1 MTLVCDTAS
10 TMKTLIVLA
19 SLFVSVKASATDI
32 AVFTSPD
39 HNQANCAAT
48 PAELAT
54 HKTVSAALH
63 TFGGLNSVVGT
74 WRLSGIP
81 FKSDI
86 ISFNADQ
93 NGFYVQNGD
102 DLPAKASL
110 CSQLNTDR
118 QLMLRIAVHKP
129 ACPETRNIFVRSK
142 GPDKMRVTAYA
153 TRLIGSATFK
163 RISPTPQPA
172 GASKGRVKQCVQQ

>member
-1 MTLVCDTAS
+1 
-10 TMKTLIVLA
+10 MKSLIVLTA
-19 SLFVSVKASATDI
+19 LFGSLQAAADN
-32 AVFTSPD
+32 AVFISPD

-54 HKTVSAALH
+54 HSTVTAALQ
-63 TFGGLNSVVGT
+63 TFGGLENVIGT
-74 WRLSGIP
+74 WELSGIP

-86 ISFNADQ
+86 ISFISDS

-102 DLPAKASL
+102 DVPAKASL

-118 QLMLRIAVHKP
+118 QLMLRISVHKP

-142 GPDKMRVTAYA
+142 GIGKMRVTAYA
-153 TRLIGSATFK
+153 TRAIGSVTFK
-163 RISPTPQPA
+163 RKSPVPQPP
-172 GASKGRVKQCVQQ
+172 GSSKGRVKHCAE

>member
-1 MTLVCDTAS
+1 
-10 TMKTLIVLA
+10 MKTLIA
-19 SLFVSVKASATDI
+19 ITALFVTVQANAGDI
-32 AVFTSPD
+32 TVFTSPD

-54 HKTVSAALH
+54 HATVAAALQ

-74 WRLSGIP
+74 WQLSGIP

-86 ISFNADQ
+86 ISFNADN

-102 DLPAKASL
+102 DVPAKASL

-129 ACPETRNIFVRSK
+129 ACPETRNIFVRAK
-142 GPDKMRVTAYA
+142 GPEKMRVTAFA
-153 TRLIGSATFK
+153 TRVIGSVTFK

-172 GASKGRVKQCVQQ
+172 GATKGRVKQCI